1 MPQSEQE
8 LAVTPMVIFLSHVIA
23 KFPFSLVTNLR
34 NLSRMISSVAVDA
47 MQVLIRSLP
56 PEFCYRKIHIFE
68 QKISFLLRTVHTFC
82 VLHLK
87 HKLDSF

>member
-8 LAVTPMVIFLSHVIA
+8 LAATPMVIFLSHVVA

-34 NLSRMISSVAVDA
+34 NLSHMISSVAVDA
-47 MQVLIRSLP
+47 IQVLIRSLP

-68 QKISFLLRTVHTFC
+68 QRISFLLRTVHI
-82 VLHLK
+82 L
-87 HKLDSF
+87 SAYYI